1 MNDNFGLTNLIRRHG
16 SCKVKMKMKMKQPTL
31 KIWLPKTQGVIV
43 KIGEMVKLDRI
54 AKKGRN
60 TEIGMGKI

>member
-1 MNDNFGLTNLIRRHG
+1 MN
-16 SCKVKMKMKMKQPTL
+16 QPTW

-54 AKKGRN
+54 AKKE
-60 TEIGMGKI
+60 EILK